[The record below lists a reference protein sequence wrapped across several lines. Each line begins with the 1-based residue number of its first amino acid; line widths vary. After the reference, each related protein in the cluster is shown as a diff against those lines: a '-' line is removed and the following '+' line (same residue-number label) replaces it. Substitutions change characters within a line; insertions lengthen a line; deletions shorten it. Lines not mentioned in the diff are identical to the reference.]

1 MGVLQCLRFLSS
13 PPRRAGGYVLLS
25 AALAFAVA
33 DPLAAQRRP
42 DVSKSLAPF
51 VPSPPR
57 VVELMLDAAN
67 LKPGE
72 VVYDLGCG
80 DGRVLITA
88 AQKYRA
94 RAVGIEISE
103 SLVNAARRE
112 VRKLGLESQVEV
124 IHGDAASADVRQA
137 DVVTLYL
144 LTHSN
149 DLLRP
154 MLEAQLKPGAR
165 VVSHDFEI
173 RGWKPMRVETCRVY
187 NRNHKIYVYQM
198 PQKK

>member
-1 MGVLQCLRFLSS
+1 
-13 PPRRAGGYVLLS
+13 
-25 AALAFAVA
+25 
-33 DPLAAQRRP
+33 
-42 DVSKSLAPF
+42 
-51 VPSPPR
+51 
-57 VVELMLDAAN
+57 MLDAAN

-94 RAVGIEISE
+94 KAVGIEISE

-124 IHGDAASADVRQA
+124 IHGDAASADVSQA

-154 MLEAQLKPGAR
+154 MLETQLKPGAR

-173 RGWKPMRVETCRVY
+173 RGWKPVRVETCRVY